1 MHFRPVPHLP
11 FERQAQ
17 ARPNVLQFGLEPESV
32 VLELTG
38 TGPRIGTLVPLT
50 LASHLAPAELPA
62 YAQLLLDI
70 LSGNS
75 ALSIRADEA
84 EESWRVV
91 TPVLDAWSK
100 ELVPLQEYVAGSDGP
115 TRLPS

>member
-1 MHFRPVPHLP
+1 L
-11 FERQAQ
+11 
-17 ARPNVLQFGLEPESV
+17 

-38 TGPRIGTLVPLT
+38 TGPRSGTLAPLT
-50 LASHLAPAELPA
+50 LATHLAPAELPP

-70 LSGNS
+70 LTGNS

-91 TPVLDAWSK
+91 TSVLEAWSK
-100 ELVPLQEYVAGSDGP
+100 GLVPLQEYATGSDGP
-115 TRLPS
+115 LRLPS